1 MEQDYEE
8 LPKSKSQ
15 IKRDLLELQSLGK
28 QLVEL
33 PDKQLLLIPVS
44 DKLRDAIIAAKSFKH
59 GALKRQLK
67 YIGSLMPNE
76 DAVLIHDALDK
87 LQQPHKKEVKVFH
100 RLEEWR
106 DKLLEGD
113 EDIMNELVNKFK
125 NFERQHVNQLIRNAK
140 KEQAMNKPPKSSR
153 LIFKYLSELQ
163 DEAE

>member
-15 IKRDLLELQSLGK
+15 IKRDLLELQALGK

-33 PDKQLLLIPVS
+33 PDKQLFLIPIS
-44 DKLRDAIIAAKSFKH
+44 DKLRDALIAAKSFRH

-76 DAVLIHDALDK
+76 DAPLIIQALDK

-100 RLEEWR
+100 QIEEWR

-113 EDIMNELVNKFK
+113 ENILNELVSKFE
-125 NFERQHVNQLIRNAK
+125 NFERQYVNQLIRNAK

-153 LIFKYLSELQ
+153 LIFKYLSELKN
-163 DEAE
+163 DD

>member
-15 IKRDLLELQSLGK
+15 IKRDMLELHALGK

-33 PDKQLLLIPVS
+33 PDKQLFAIPVS
-44 DKLRDAIIAAKSFKH
+44 DKLRDAIVAARSFRH

-76 DAVLIHDALDK
+76 DAALILQTLDK
-87 LQQPHKKEVKVFH
+87 LKQPHKKVVKALH
-100 RLEEWR
+100 ELEEWR

-113 EDIMNELVNKFK
+113 ENILNELASKFE

-140 KEQAMNKPPKSSR
+140 KEQAMNKPLKSSR
-153 LIFKYLSELQ
+153 LMFKYLSELQ
-163 DEAE
+163 NDG